1 MKKYT
6 DLMHYAKSHIDHG
19 FSQAGKRLSPDDPAQ
34 RALMLLAS
42 RAVAVG
48 NALMLLSLNNH
59 ANEGLPLL
67 RSLLQLAVEMRWIA
81 AAESAERA
89 KVFFETHK
97 LAEWERLW
105 GTKALRERMRELGFQ
120 KALEER
126 ALSWAFDHLHA
137 NAQGLPWGH
146 VFGEN
151 MEKGISGDEALRA
164 AAAIMG
170 HVLKA
175 LELHWPGK
183 FDGAEHLWETS
194 EMTLS

>member
-1 MKKYT
+1 VKKYT

-19 FSQAGKRLSPDDPAQ
+19 FSQAGKKLSPADPVQ

-42 RAVAVG
+42 RAVAIG
-48 NALMLLSLNNH
+48 NALMLLALNNH

-81 AAESAERA
+81 AEDGAARA

-97 LAEWERLW
+97 AAEWEKLW
-105 GTKALRERMRELGFQ
+105 GAKALQERMGELGFQ
-120 KALEER
+120 KELQQR
-126 ALSWAFDHLHA
+126 SLSWAFDHLHA

-151 MEKGISGDEALRA
+151 MEKGVSGDEALRA
-164 AAAIMG
+164 AVAVMG

-175 LELHWPGK
+175 LELHWPGA
-183 FDGAEHLWETS
+183 FDGAEHLWEKS